1 MEVIQGLRSANII
14 KKAVVK
20 SPTQNSDVYTAIL
33 IIVAFIVLYISSFLA
48 IGLKKIKDN
57 WDEYK
62 CSPIAMPFAG
72 YLGYDSMEN
81 FAFCIGKIQSALM
94 NTFLKPVFNN
104 LDVLGDVAG
113 GILSAVSSLTV
124 IMANMT
130 TGFGMA
136 GGDILNIFK
145 GIMAKMQFFIVNIKD
160 VFHKFAGTMVVI
172 TNMIQSGASTGT
184 SLWRGPIGQ
193 TIQLLCFSPDT
204 PVTMNDGTVKK
215 MKNIK
220 IGEKIKGGIDVVAT
234 LKIKGG
240 EEHRFYKIWSKQ
252 LNADI
257 LVTGSHKIIDPKT
270 GDLIPV
276 QFFYLA
282 EKTDM
287 YSDTLSCLVTSTH
300 IIPVGEYKFWDWE
313 D

>member
-130 TGFGMA
+130 TGFGIA

-145 GIMAKMQFFIVNIKD
+145 GIMAKMQFFIVNMKD

-276 QFFYLA
+276 KFFDLA